1 MIVNEHF
8 DSSVTERRED
18 NLKKVFLVVL
28 DYEENEEDM
37 LTEYVVEA
45 TFDNQLF
52 DLKERGLIY
61 KYDNVEVYDID
72 EGYLDN
78 ILKVIN
84 QDY

>member
-1 MIVNEHF
+1 MSHF
-8 DSSVTERRED
+8 DSSVTERCEN

-37 LTEYVVEA
+37 FTEYVVEA

-52 DLKERGLIY
+52 DLKERELIY

-72 EGYLDN
+72 EGYLCN

>member
-1 MIVNEHF
+1 MSHF
-8 DSSVTERRED
+8 DSSVTERCEN

-28 DYEENEEDM
+28 DYEENEEDIF
-37 LTEYVVEA
+37 TEYVVEA

-72 EGYLDN
+72 EGYLGN

-84 QDY
+84 PDY